1 MATVPGFIAS
11 VTAKA
16 KTKPWLV
23 IGKGPSFSELPSLNL
38 SKYYSIALNH
48 AVTKVP
54 GVDYVHVADLDVFE
68 KIEDCLMTNTTS
80 LVSPYFLHNNNAPS
94 AAFSVDKLAEIANKP
109 HHDLFKN
116 LVKAKRI
123 TTYVSSRSKSLGR
136 KPELGRVIYVR
147 YFSSV
152 AVVNLLCACGVKDIT
167 LIGVDGGSTY
177 ASQFSDLTA
186 LTNGRK
192 SFDVQ
197 FKEINQTVRRHGV
210 KLTRIKCDG

>member
-1 MATVPGFIAS
+1 MPSVPGFIAS

-23 IGKGPSFSELPSLNL
+23 IGKGPSFAKLASLDL
-38 SKYYSIALNH
+38 SKYHSIALNH

-54 GVDYVHVADLDVFE
+54 GVDYVHVADLDVFD
-68 KIEDCLMTNTTS
+68 KISDCLMSCTTS
-80 LVSPYFLHNNNAPS
+80 LVSPYFLHDKNTPDP
-94 AAFSVDKLAEIANKP
+94 AFSVDKLAEIATKP
-109 HHDLFKN
+109 HHDLFKH
-116 LVKAKRI
+116 LVKTKRI
-123 TTYVSSRSKSLGR
+123 TAYVSSRSKHLGR
-136 KPELGRVIYVR
+136 KPELGRSIYVR

-167 LIGVDGGSTY
+167 LIGIDGGSSY
-177 ASQFSDLTA
+177 DSQFSDLTA

-197 FKEINQTVRRHGV
+197 FKEIDKTVRRQGV
-210 KLTRIKCDG
+210 RLTRIRCDA

>member
-1 MATVPGFIAS
+1 MAHIPGCIAS
-11 VTAKA
+11 ITAKA
-16 KTKPWLV
+16 KLKPWLV

-48 AVTKVP
+48 AVIKVP
-54 GVDYVHVADLDVFE
+54 SVDYVHVADLDVFE

-80 LVSPYFLHNNNAPS
+80 LVSPYFLHNKNSPD

-109 HHDLFKN
+109 HHNLFKH
-116 LVKAKRI
+116 LVKSKRI
-123 TTYVSSRSKSLGR
+123 TTYASSLSKSLGR
-136 KPELGRVIYVR
+136 KPELGRAIHVR

-167 LIGVDGGSTY
+167 LIGIDGGSTY
-177 ASQFSDLTA
+177 ASQFSDLTP

-197 FKEINQTVRRHGV
+197 FREIAISTRRH
-210 KLTRIKCDG
+210 KLDLKRITCDD